1 MGVESPCQGSR
12 CPTTRWVRPRWWLVA
27 YRRKSLGLEF
37 LDEDPAPEFLL
48 GNVGGD
54 SDSSSGGDLTELED
68 DEDDDVDDDDNEE
81 FELDRAVLDIL
92 GGDSMTND
100 NLAPCGTRLELEVK
114 PILNAFRRDE
124 DVWATFWATIVW
136 ATVWATDAWTI
147 EAIQPIA
154 HVWAICAGCRQENGK
169 RSEVARPR
177 RVCLGDNERR

>member
-1 MGVESPCQGSR
+1 MLSPSKSPSKSAGTWSTAVASNSTVSSMGVESPCQGSR

-81 FELDRAVLDIL
+81 FELERAVLDIL

-100 NLAPCGTRLELEVK
+100 NLAPVALLRNPAGAGGEADIERL
-114 PILNAFRRDE
+114 
-124 DVWATFWATIVW
+124 
-136 ATVWATDAWTI
+136 
-147 EAIQPIA
+147 
-154 HVWAICAGCRQENGK
+154 
-169 RSEVARPR
+169 SS
-177 RVCLGDNERR
+177 